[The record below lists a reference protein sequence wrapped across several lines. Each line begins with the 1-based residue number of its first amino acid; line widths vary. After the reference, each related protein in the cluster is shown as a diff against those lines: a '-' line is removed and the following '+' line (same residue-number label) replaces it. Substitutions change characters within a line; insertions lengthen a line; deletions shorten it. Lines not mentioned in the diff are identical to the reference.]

1 MPNALTVDTLQE
13 KLSTIRTELE
23 KAIIGQKRL
32 LDLSLTTILSG
43 GHLLLVGVP
52 GLAKTKLSKD
62 LATVL
67 SLDTKR
73 IQCTPDLMPS
83 DILGSEI
90 LDETK
95 SGSKKFTFL
104 KGPIFSQLLLADEIN
119 RTSPRTQSALLEA
132 MQEKQ
137 VTVAG
142 TDYLLPTPFHVIA
155 TQNPIE
161 QEGTYPLPE
170 AQLDRFLMQINIE
183 YPDQKSEKQILLETS
198 GNESYA
204 VQSILT
210 QEDLISAQHLI
221 KDLAIGD
228 KLVDHILNLLKELR
242 PETSHH
248 PLVKKHVEWGPGT
261 RAGQSFITACRAYA
275 LLNGRTTPLLDD
287 LLAIAK
293 PVLRHRIGLSFS
305 ARADGL
311 TIDALIDQ
319 VSHDL

>member
-1 MPNALTVDTLQE
+1 MSNSIKLDSLQD
-13 KLSTIRTELE
+13 KLDTIREELG
-23 KAIIGQKRL
+23 KAILGQKQL
-32 LDLSLTTILSG
+32 LDFSLTTILSD

-52 GLAKTKLSKD
+52 GLAKTKLSRD

-67 SLDTKR
+67 SLDSKR

-95 SGSKKFTFL
+95 NAGKKFTFL

-132 MQEKQ
+132 MQEHQ

-142 TDYLLPTPFHVIA
+142 TDYALPEPFHVIA

-170 AQLDRFLMQINIE
+170 AQLDRFLMQVNIE
-183 YPDQKSEKQILLETS
+183 YPDQKSEKQILLETT
-198 GNESYA
+198 GNESYQ
-204 VQSILT
+204 VKSVLS
-210 QEDLISAQHLI
+210 EKELISAQHLI
-221 KDLAIGD
+221 KELAIGD
-228 KLVDHILNLLKELR
+228 KLVNQILKLLKELR
-242 PETSHH
+242 PETGHH

-261 RAGQSFITACRAYA
+261 RAGQAFVNACRAYA
-275 LLNGRTTPLLDD
+275 LLKGRTAPLLDD
-287 LLAIAK
+287 LLTLAK

-305 ARADGL
+305 ARAEGL
-311 TIDALIDQ
+311 TVDALIDQ
-319 VSHDL
+319 IAQDL